1 MDFIICHGNI
11 NHFVPFWK
19 YTRFLWYNEVL
30 FSQNL
35 RDSQSH
41 VRRLEQWPKLG
52 EAVLSENRKSISLK
66 AGLLWK
72 AAK

>member
-1 MDFIICHGNI
+1 MGILIILFHI
-11 NHFVPFWK
+11 WK

-41 VRRLEQWPKLG
+41 VQRLEQWPKLG
-52 EAVLSENRKSISLK
+52 EAVLSENSKSISLK

>member
-1 MDFIICHGNI
+1 MGILIILFHI
-11 NHFVPFWK
+11 WK
-19 YTRFLWYNEVL
+19 YTRFLWYNEVF